1 MRFMSRL
8 ALTACAVLAPALSA
22 QSTGLAASAVITAPT
37 YAIYS
42 IGGGKTE
49 KRVEQYS
56 SPLAFILPVT
66 KTFTIDFSTAYAAST
81 VISNGAVSSSI
92 AGLTDSQLRG
102 SLVVL
107 DQHAA
112 ITLGLNLPT
121 GRYTVTANQQEAAGQ
136 IGNAF
141 LLMPV
146 GGMGVGPG
154 GTMGLAFAER
164 YGAWNLGLSGS
175 VRKTGRF
182 DAYQL
187 SSGVLRFEPGDEY
200 RLRVG
205 VDRPVGNGSFS
216 GSLNYSK
223 FGPDII
229 DSSAFPT
236 GDRIMLQSGLSLPFG
251 DNTLSVG
258 FWDMY
263 RMSGEMIGTNAPW
276 ENLADLSIGWG
287 IRGKYLSLQ
296 TSIEQRIWQIEGAR
310 AGDLT
315 NFGVNAQ
322 FNLGSF
328 IIAPSTTVALG
339 KLHSAV
345 GGPSAAM
352 QGVRGQLL
360 IRWH

>member
-1 MRFMSRL
+1 MNVADPSLVAQVAERLEAVRSRI
-8 ALTACAVLAPALSA
+8 V
-22 QSTGLAASAVITAPT
+22 AA
-37 YAIYS
+37 
-42 IGGGKTE
+42 GGTN
-49 KRVEQYS
+49 V
-56 SPLAFILPVT
+56 AILPVT

-187 SSGVLRFEPGDEY
+187 SSGVLRFEPGD
-200 RLRVG
+200 
-205 VDRPVGNGSFS
+205 
-216 GSLNYSK
+216 
-223 FGPDII
+223 
-229 DSSAFPT
+229 
-236 GDRIMLQSGLSLPFG
+236 
-251 DNTLSVG
+251 
-258 FWDMY
+258 
-263 RMSGEMIGTNAPW
+263 
-276 ENLADLSIGWG
+276 
-287 IRGKYLSLQ
+287 
-296 TSIEQRIWQIEGAR
+296 
-310 AGDLT
+310 
-315 NFGVNAQ
+315 
-322 FNLGSF
+322 
-328 IIAPSTTVALG
+328 
-339 KLHSAV
+339 
-345 GGPSAAM
+345 
-352 QGVRGQLL
+352 LL
-360 IRWH
+360 